1 MPKLATLLVG
11 ALMAIPAAHAQH
23 LSADGGV
30 QTFNY
35 LADQYFTDVYFHFS
49 PTNGTAAGLHQ
60 YDPQLEDYSAAAT
73 AAQQVEDAR
82 HRHRYFGAAARLFT
96 TARGVV

>member
-1 MPKLATLLVG
+1 MQMSRSLLATILLAPCLLVS
-11 ALMAIPAAHAQH
+11 AAAQH

-49 PTNGTAAGLHQ
+49 PTNGTVLFIVTSLAIHPN
-60 YDPQLEDYSAAAT
+60 DPLFA
-73 AAQQVEDAR
+73 V
-82 HRHRYFGAAARLFT
+82 GA
-96 TARGVV
+96 